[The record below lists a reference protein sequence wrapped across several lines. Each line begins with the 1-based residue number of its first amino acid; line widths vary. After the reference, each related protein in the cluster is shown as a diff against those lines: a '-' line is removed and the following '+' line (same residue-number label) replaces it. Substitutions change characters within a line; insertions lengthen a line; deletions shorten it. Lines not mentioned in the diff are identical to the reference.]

1 MNRMRIIT
9 TFFAVLLFL
18 LVPISAAE
26 SNDNNWTSDLT
37 QQWNIDFESV
47 YVSTKPVIVDQS
59 IYLRT
64 SSSTIDNGIPT
75 IYSLDF
81 SGNEQWKVTNP
92 NSTKQDMSPILSVS
106 AGIGECGNWPDMLL
120 IGWSDG
126 LFQALN
132 PTNGNVIWQHN
143 TEFLSWGITGEA
155 TLDDDS
161 VIIPTRTG
169 IDKLCLDGSLEFSQQ
184 LGLGWRNSATAL
196 DGEYWIGD
204 ESGTLWH
211 VSANQS
217 VNSYSIGEGKI
228 RHQPLI
234 IDNDNLLIHLQLPTE
249 SELHL
254 LDTTSGEL
262 TTVAK
267 LGPSP
272 AMPEIMGQYVI
283 TADASYVTL
292 IDCLENCQMVN
303 QIPFM
308 SNGEVSILFDDYI
321 VLPHNSQEGGYGVF
335 TISDEGELYL
345 LDTLNFADDWYGTA
359 GLAGQEV
366 NGQKQILV
374 VNDNANLKLLS
385 TDYVL
390 PLESSNADSDWTT
403 MIAMLL
409 ALIIISTTGI
419 QLLRERFQSAFK
431 FFILF
436 FTILVYFSLGD
447 IISAWADL
455 VSDQE
460 DSDPNDVWSENW
472 PDEWLGTQVVIFEF
486 KEGLIESGGYVGH
499 ENVLQLTK
507 HVTSE
512 QGIDIEISETS
523 FGKYVVSID
532 GKSGEG
538 WEYYVNGQA
547 GVVSAEYQSIDSNAV
562 VVWKQL

>member
-1 MNRMRIIT
+1 MRIIT
-9 TFFAVLLFL
+9 TFFAIFLFL
-18 LVPISAAE
+18 LAPISAAE
-26 SNDNNWTSDLT
+26 SNDNTWPSDFT
-37 QQWNIDFESV
+37 QQWNIDFEAV
-47 YVSTKPVIVDQS
+47 YVSTRPVIIDES
-59 IYLRT
+59 IYVRT
-64 SSSTIDNGIPT
+64 SSSTIDNAVPT

-81 SGNEQWKVTNP
+81 SGNQQWEVINP

-106 AGIGECGNWPDMLL
+106 AGNGECGNWPDMLL

-132 PTNGNVIWQHN
+132 PTNGNVIWQHS
-143 TEFLSWGITGEA
+143 TEFLNWGITGKA
-155 TLDDDS
+155 TLDEDS
-161 VIIPTRTG
+161 IIIPTRTG
-169 IDKLCLDGSLEFSQQ
+169 IDKLCLDGELDFSQK
-184 LGLGWRNSATAL
+184 LGLGWRNSPIAL
-196 DGEYWIGD
+196 NGEYWIGD
-204 ESGTLWH
+204 ESGTLWQ

-228 RHQPLI
+228 RHPPLI
-234 IDNDNLLIHLQLPTE
+234 IDDDNLLIHLQLPSE
-249 SELHL
+249 SELKL
-254 LDTTSGEL
+254 LDTTTGEL

-272 AMPEIMGQYVI
+272 AIPETMNQYVI

-292 IDCLENCQMVN
+292 IDCLKNCQVIN
-303 QIPFM
+303 QVPFT
-308 SNGEVSILFDDYI
+308 SNGEISIIFDEYI

-335 TISDEGELYL
+335 AISDEGELYQ
-345 LDTLNFADDWYGTA
+345 LDTLNFEDDWYGTA
-359 GLAGQEV
+359 GLSGHEI

-374 VNDNANLKLLS
+374 VNDNANLKFLS

-390 PLESSNADSDWTT
+390 TLDSSNADSDWTT
-403 MIAMLL
+403 IIAMLL
-409 ALIIISTTGI
+409 ALILISTTSI

-436 FTILVYFSLGD
+436 ITILVYFSLGD

-455 VSDQE
+455 VE
-460 DSDPNDVWSENW
+460 DPDNSDPDDVWSENW

-486 KEGLIESGGYVGH
+486 KDGLTEAGGYFGQ
-499 ENVLQLTK
+499 EDVLQLTK
-507 HVTSE
+507 HATSE
-512 QGIDIEISETS
+512 QGIDLEISDTS

-532 GKSGEG
+532 GKSGDG

-547 GVVSAEYQSIDSNAV
+547 GTISAEYQSIDSNAV

>member
-9 TFFAVLLFL
+9 TFFAILLFL
-18 LVPISAAE
+18 LAPISAAE
-26 SNDNNWTSDLT
+26 SNDDTWPSDFT
-37 QQWNIDFESV
+37 QQWNIDFEAV
-47 YVSTKPVIVDQS
+47 YVSTRPVIIDES
-59 IYLRT
+59 IYVRT
-64 SSSTIDNGIPT
+64 SSSTIDNAVPT

-81 SGNEQWKVTNP
+81 SGNQQWEVINP

-106 AGIGECGNWPDMLL
+106 AGNGECGNWPDMLL

-143 TEFLSWGITGEA
+143 TEFLNWGITGKA
-155 TLDDDS
+155 TLDEDS
-161 VIIPTRTG
+161 IIIPTRTG
-169 IDKLCLDGSLEFSQQ
+169 IDKLCLDGELDFSQK
-184 LGLGWRNSATAL
+184 LGLGWRNSPIAL
-196 DGEYWIGD
+196 NGEYWIGD
-204 ESGTLWH
+204 ESGTLWQ

-234 IDNDNLLIHLQLPTE
+234 IDDDNLLIHLQLPSE
-249 SELHL
+249 SELKL
-254 LDTTSGEL
+254 LDTTTGKL

-272 AMPEIMGQYVI
+272 AMPETMNQYVI
-283 TADASYVTL
+283 TADASYLTL
-292 IDCLENCQMVN
+292 IDCLENCQVIN
-303 QIPFM
+303 QVPFT
-308 SNGEVSILFDDYI
+308 SNGEISIIFDEYI

-335 TISDEGELYL
+335 AISDEGELYQ

-359 GLAGQEV
+359 GLSGHER

-374 VNDNANLKLLS
+374 VNDNANLKFLS

-390 PLESSNADSDWTT
+390 TLDSSNADSDWTT
-403 MIAMLL
+403 IIAMLI
-409 ALIIISTTGI
+409 ALTLISTTSI

-436 FTILVYFSLGD
+436 ITILVYFSLGD
-447 IISAWADL
+447 IVSAWADL
-455 VSDQE
+455 VE
-460 DSDPNDVWSENW
+460 DPDNSDPDDVWSENW

-486 KEGLIESGGYVGH
+486 KDGLTEVGGYLGQ
-499 ENVLQLTK
+499 EDVLQLTK
-507 HVTSE
+507 HATSE
-512 QGIDIEISETS
+512 QGIDLEISDTS

-532 GKSGEG
+532 GKSGDG

-547 GVVSAEYQSIDSNAV
+547 GTISAEYQSIDSNAV
-562 VVWKQL
+562 VESIN

>member
-1 MNRMRIIT
+1 
-9 TFFAVLLFL
+9 
-18 LVPISAAE
+18 
-26 SNDNNWTSDLT
+26 
-37 QQWNIDFESV
+37 
-47 YVSTKPVIVDQS
+47 
-59 IYLRT
+59 
-64 SSSTIDNGIPT
+64 
-75 IYSLDF
+75 
-81 SGNEQWKVTNP
+81 
-92 NSTKQDMSPILSVS
+92 
-106 AGIGECGNWPDMLL
+106 MLL

-169 IDKLCLDGSLEFSQQ
+169 MDKLCLDGSLEFSQQ

-196 DGEYWIGD
+196 YREYWIGE

-211 VSANQS
+211 VTANQS

-272 AMPEIMGQYVI
+272 AMPETMGQYVI

-345 LDTLNFADDWYGTA
+345 FDTLNFADDWYGTA

-538 WEYYVNGQA
+538 L
-547 GVVSAEYQSIDSNAV
+547 SLIHI
-562 VVWKQL
+562 

>member
-1 MNRMRIIT
+1 MRIIT
-9 TFFAVLLFL
+9 TFFAILLFL
-18 LVPISAAE
+18 LAPISAAE
-26 SNDNNWTSDLT
+26 SNDDTWPSDFT
-37 QQWNIDFESV
+37 QQWNIDFEAV
-47 YVSTKPVIVDQS
+47 YVSTRPVIIDES
-59 IYLRT
+59 IYVRT
-64 SSSTIDNGIPT
+64 SSSTIDNAVPT

-81 SGNEQWKVTNP
+81 SGNQQWEVINP

-106 AGIGECGNWPDMLL
+106 AGNGECGNWPDMLL

-143 TEFLSWGITGEA
+143 TEFLNWGITGKA
-155 TLDDDS
+155 TLDEDS
-161 VIIPTRTG
+161 IIIPTRTG
-169 IDKLCLDGSLEFSQQ
+169 IDKLCLDGELDFSQK
-184 LGLGWRNSATAL
+184 LGLGWRNSPIAL
-196 DGEYWIGD
+196 NGEYWIGD
-204 ESGTLWH
+204 ESGTLWQ

-234 IDNDNLLIHLQLPTE
+234 IDDDNLLIHLQLPSE
-249 SELHL
+249 SELKL
-254 LDTTSGEL
+254 LDTTTGKL

-272 AMPEIMGQYVI
+272 AMPETMNQYVI
-283 TADASYVTL
+283 TADASYLTL
-292 IDCLENCQMVN
+292 IDCLENCQVIN
-303 QIPFM
+303 QVPFT
-308 SNGEVSILFDDYI
+308 SNGEISIIFDEYI

-335 TISDEGELYL
+335 AISDEGELYQ

-359 GLAGQEV
+359 GLSGHER

-374 VNDNANLKLLS
+374 VNDNANLKFLS

-390 PLESSNADSDWTT
+390 TLDSSNADSDWTT
-403 MIAMLL
+403 IIAMLI
-409 ALIIISTTGI
+409 ALTLISTTSI

-436 FTILVYFSLGD
+436 ITILVYFSLGD

-455 VSDQE
+455 VE
-460 DSDPNDVWSENW
+460 DPDNSDPDDVWSENW

-486 KEGLIESGGYVGH
+486 KDGLTEVGGYLGQ
-499 ENVLQLTK
+499 EDVLQLTK
-507 HVTSE
+507 HATSE
-512 QGIDIEISETS
+512 QGIDLEISDTS

-532 GKSGEG
+532 GKSGDG

-547 GVVSAEYQSIDSNAV
+547 GTISAEYQSIDSNAV

>member
-1 MNRMRIIT
+1 MRIIT
-9 TFFAVLLFL
+9 TFFAILLFL
-18 LVPISAAE
+18 LAPISAAE
-26 SNDNNWTSDLT
+26 SNDDTWPSDFT
-37 QQWNIDFESV
+37 QQWNIDFEAV
-47 YVSTKPVIVDQS
+47 YVSTRPVIIDES
-59 IYLRT
+59 IYVRT
-64 SSSTIDNGIPT
+64 SSSTIDNAVPT

-81 SGNEQWKVTNP
+81 SGNQQWEVINP

-106 AGIGECGNWPDMLL
+106 AGNGECGNWPVMLL

-143 TEFLSWGITGEA
+143 TEFLNWGITGKA
-155 TLDDDS
+155 TLDEDS
-161 VIIPTRTG
+161 IIIPTRTG
-169 IDKLCLDGSLEFSQQ
+169 IDKLCLDGELDFSQK
-184 LGLGWRNSATAL
+184 LGLGWRNSPIAL
-196 DGEYWIGD
+196 NGEYWIGD
-204 ESGTLWH
+204 ESGTLWQ
-211 VSANQS
+211 VSVNQS
-217 VNSYSIGEGKI
+217 VNTYSIGEGKI

-234 IDNDNLLIHLQLPTE
+234 IDDDNLLIHLQLPSE
-249 SELHL
+249 SELKL
-254 LDTTSGEL
+254 LDTTTGKL

-272 AMPEIMGQYVI
+272 AMPETMNQYVI
-283 TADASYVTL
+283 TADASYLTL
-292 IDCLENCQMVN
+292 IDCLENCQVIN
-303 QIPFM
+303 QVPFT
-308 SNGEVSILFDDYI
+308 SNGEISIIFDEYI

-335 TISDEGELYL
+335 AISDEGELYQ

-359 GLAGQEV
+359 GLSGHER

-374 VNDNANLKLLS
+374 VNDNANLKFLS

-390 PLESSNADSDWTT
+390 TLDSSNADSDWTT
-403 MIAMLL
+403 IIAMLI
-409 ALIIISTTGI
+409 ALTLISTTSI

-436 FTILVYFSLGD
+436 ITILVYFSLGD

-455 VSDQE
+455 VE
-460 DSDPNDVWSENW
+460 DPDNSDPDDVWSENW

-486 KEGLIESGGYVGH
+486 KDGLTEVGGYLGQ
-499 ENVLQLTK
+499 EDVLQLTK
-507 HVTSE
+507 HATSE
-512 QGIDIEISETS
+512 QGIDLEISDTS

-532 GKSGEG
+532 GKSGDG

-547 GVVSAEYQSIDSNAV
+547 GTISAEYQSIDSNAV

>member
-1 MNRMRIIT
+1 MRIIA

-18 LVPISAAE
+18 LAPISAAE

-37 QQWNIDFESV
+37 QQWNLDFEAV
-47 YVSTKPVIVDQS
+47 YVSTKPIIVDQS
-59 IYLRT
+59 IYVRT

-81 SGNEQWKVTNP
+81 SGNEQWKITNP
-92 NSTKQDMSPILSVS
+92 NSTKQDMAPIVSVS
-106 AGIGECGNWPDMLL
+106 AGNGECGNWPDMLL

-132 PTNGNVIWQHN
+132 PINGDVIWQHS
-143 TEFLSWGITGEA
+143 TEFLSWGITGAA
-155 TLDDDS
+155 TLDVDS

-169 IDKLCLDGSLEFSQQ
+169 IDKLCLDGELEFSQQ
-184 LGLGWRNSATAL
+184 LGLGWRNSPTAL

-234 IDNDNLLIHLQLPTE
+234 IDDDNLLIHLQLPTE

-254 LDTTSGEL
+254 LDTTTGES

-272 AMPEIMGQYVI
+272 AMPETMNQYVI
-283 TADASYVTL
+283 TADSSHVSL
-292 IDCLENCQMVN
+292 IDCLENCQVIN
-303 QIPFM
+303 QVPFR
-308 SNGEVSILFDDYI
+308 SNGEVSIIFDDYI

-345 LDTLNFADDWYGTA
+345 LHTLNFADDWYGTA

-366 NGQKQILV
+366 NGQKQLLV
-374 VNDNANLKLLS
+374 VNDNANLKFLS

-390 PLESSNADSDWTT
+390 PPESSSADSDWTT
-403 MIAMLL
+403 IIAMLL

-436 FTILVYFSLGD
+436 ITILVYFSLGD
-447 IISAWADL
+447 IVSAWADF
-455 VSDQE
+455 VNDADDTAPE
-460 DSDPNDVWSENW
+460 DVWSENW
-472 PDEWLGTQVVIFEF
+472 PDDWLGTQVVVFEF
-486 KEGLIESGGYVGH
+486 KDELIESGGHVSH
-499 ENVLQLTK
+499 DDVLQLTK

-512 QGIDIEISETS
+512 LGIELEISDTS

-547 GVVSAEYQSIDSNAV
+547 GVVSAEYQSLDSNAV

>member
-9 TFFAVLLFL
+9 TFFAILLFL
-18 LVPISAAE
+18 LAPISAAE
-26 SNDNNWTSDLT
+26 SNDDTWPSDFT
-37 QQWNIDFESV
+37 QQWNIDFEAV
-47 YVSTKPVIVDQS
+47 YVSTRPVIIDES
-59 IYLRT
+59 IYVRT
-64 SSSTIDNGIPT
+64 SSSTIDNAVPT

-81 SGNEQWKVTNP
+81 SGNQQWEVINP

-106 AGIGECGNWPDMLL
+106 AGNGECGNWPDMLL

-143 TEFLSWGITGEA
+143 TEFLNWGITGKA
-155 TLDDDS
+155 TLDEDS
-161 VIIPTRTG
+161 IIIPTRTG
-169 IDKLCLDGSLEFSQQ
+169 IDKLCLDGELDFSQK
-184 LGLGWRNSATAL
+184 LGLGWRNSPIAL
-196 DGEYWIGD
+196 NGEYWIGD
-204 ESGTLWH
+204 ESGTLWQ
-211 VSANQS
+211 VSVNQS

-234 IDNDNLLIHLQLPTE
+234 IDDDNLLIHLQLPSE
-249 SELHL
+249 SELKL
-254 LDTTSGEL
+254 LDTTTGKL

-272 AMPEIMGQYVI
+272 AMPETMNQYVI
-283 TADASYVTL
+283 TADASYLTL
-292 IDCLENCQMVN
+292 IDCLENCQVIN
-303 QIPFM
+303 QVPFT
-308 SNGEVSILFDDYI
+308 SNGEISIIFDEYI

-335 TISDEGELYL
+335 AISDEGELYQ

-359 GLAGQEV
+359 GLSGHER

-374 VNDNANLKLLS
+374 VNDNANLKFLS

-390 PLESSNADSDWTT
+390 TLDSSNADSDWTT
-403 MIAMLL
+403 IIAMLI
-409 ALIIISTTGI
+409 ALTLISTTSI

-436 FTILVYFSLGD
+436 ITILVYFSLGD

-455 VSDQE
+455 VE
-460 DSDPNDVWSENW
+460 DPDNSDPDDVWSENW

-486 KEGLIESGGYVGH
+486 KDGLTEVGGYLGQ
-499 ENVLQLTK
+499 EDVLQLTK
-507 HVTSE
+507 HATSE
-512 QGIDIEISETS
+512 QGIDLEISDTS

-532 GKSGEG
+532 GKSGDG

-547 GVVSAEYQSIDSNAV
+547 GTISAEYQSIDSNAV

>member
-1 MNRMRIIT
+1 MRIIT

-47 YVSTKPVIVDQS
+47 LVSTKPVIVDQS
-59 IYLRT
+59 IYVRT

-92 NSTKQDMSPILSVS
+92 NSTRQDMSPILFVS

-132 PTNGNVIWQHN
+132 PINGNVIWQHN
-143 TEFLSWGITGEA
+143 TEFLGWGITGAA

-161 VIIPTRTG
+161 VIISTRTG

-211 VSANQS
+211 VPANLS

-272 AMPEIMGQYVI
+272 AMPETMGQYVI
-283 TADASYVTL
+283 TADSSYVTL
-292 IDCLENCQMVN
+292 IDCLEICQMVN
-303 QIPFM
+303 QVPF
-308 SNGEVSILFDDYI
+308 SSIGEVSILFDDYI

-359 GLAGQEV
+359 GLAGQEI

-390 PLESSNADSDWTT
+390 PLESSSVDSDWTT
-403 MIAMLL
+403 IIAMLL

-436 FTILVYFSLGD
+436 TTILVYFSLGE
-447 IISAWADL
+447 IISAWADF
-455 VSDQE
+455 VN
-460 DSDPNDVWSENW
+460 DSDDSNPDDVWSENW
-472 PDEWLGTQVVIFEF
+472 PDDWLGTQVVIFEF
-486 KEGLIESGGYVGH
+486 KDGIIESGGHVSHGD
-499 ENVLQLTK
+499 VLQLTK

-547 GVVSAEYQSIDSNAV
+547 GTVSAEYQSIDSNAV

>member
-1 MNRMRIIT
+1 MRIIT

-26 SNDNNWTSDLT
+26 SNDNNWTSDLS
-37 QQWNIDFESV
+37 QQWNIDFEEV
-47 YVSTKPVIVDQS
+47 YVSTRPVIVDQS
-59 IYLRT
+59 IYVRT

-132 PTNGNVIWQHN
+132 PTNGNVIWQHS
-143 TEFLSWGITGEA
+143 TEFLSWGITGKA
-155 TLDDDS
+155 TLDGDS

-169 IDKLCLDGSLEFSQQ
+169 IDKLCLDGSLEFSQN

-196 DGEYWIGD
+196 DGDYWIGD

-217 VNSYSIGEGKI
+217 VNSYSMGEGKI
-228 RHQPLI
+228 RHQPLV
-234 IDNDNLLIHLQLPTE
+234 IDDDNLLIHLQLSTE
-249 SELHL
+249 SEIKL
-254 LDTTSGEL
+254 LDTTTDEL
-262 TTVAK
+262 TTLAK
-267 LGPSP
+267 SGTSP
-272 AMPEIMGQYVI
+272 AMPETMGQYVI
-283 TADASYVTL
+283 TSDASYVTL
-292 IDCLENCQMVN
+292 IDCLNNCHMVN
-303 QIPFM
+303 QVPFM
-308 SNGEVSILFDDYI
+308 SNGEISIIFDDYI
-321 VLPHNSQEGGYGVF
+321 ILPHNSQEGGYGVF
-335 TISDEGELYL
+335 TISDDGELYL

-359 GLAGQEV
+359 GLAGQEI
-366 NGQKQILV
+366 NGQKQMLV

-390 PLESSNADSDWTT
+390 PPESSNTDSDWTT
-403 MIAMLL
+403 IFAMLL

-447 IISAWADL
+447 IISAWSDL
-455 VSDQE
+455 VNDQE

-486 KEGLIESGGYVGH
+486 EDGLIESGGYVGH
-499 ENVLQLTK
+499 EDVLQLTK

-547 GVVSAEYQSIDSNAV
+547 GTVSAEYQSIDSNAV

>member
-1 MNRMRIIT
+1 
-9 TFFAVLLFL
+9 
-18 LVPISAAE
+18 
-26 SNDNNWTSDLT
+26 
-37 QQWNIDFESV
+37 
-47 YVSTKPVIVDQS
+47 
-59 IYLRT
+59 
-64 SSSTIDNGIPT
+64 
-75 IYSLDF
+75 
-81 SGNEQWKVTNP
+81 
-92 NSTKQDMSPILSVS
+92 MSPILFVS

-169 IDKLCLDGSLEFSQQ
+169 IEKLCLDGSLEFSQQ

-196 DGEYWIGD
+196 DGGYWIGD
-204 ESGTLWH
+204 ESGILWH
-211 VSANQS
+211 VPANQS

-272 AMPEIMGQYVI
+272 AMPETMGQYVI
-283 TADASYVTL
+283 TADSSYVTL
-292 IDCLENCQMVN
+292 IDCLEICQMVN
-303 QIPFM
+303 QVPFR
-308 SNGEVSILFDDYI
+308 SNGEVSILFDDHI

-359 GLAGQEV
+359 GLAGQEA

-374 VNDNANLKLLS
+374 VNDNANLKFLS

-390 PLESSNADSDWTT
+390 PLESSSVDSDWTT
-403 MIAMLL
+403 IIAMLL

-436 FTILVYFSLGD
+436 VTILVYSSLGE

-455 VSDQE
+455 VNDPD
-460 DSDPNDVWSENW
+460 DSNPDDVWSENW
-472 PDEWLGTQVVIFEF
+472 PDDWLGTQVVVFEF
-486 KEGLIESGGYVGH
+486 NDGIIESGGHVSHGD
-499 ENVLQLTK
+499 VLQLTK

-547 GVVSAEYQSIDSNAV
+547 GTVSAEYQSIDSNAV

>member
-1 MNRMRIIT
+1 MRIIT
-9 TFFAVLLFL
+9 TFFAIFLFL
-18 LVPISAAE
+18 LAPISAAE
-26 SNDNNWTSDLT
+26 SNDNTWPSDFT
-37 QQWNIDFESV
+37 QQWNIDFEAV
-47 YVSTKPVIVDQS
+47 YVSTRPVIIDES
-59 IYLRT
+59 IYVRT
-64 SSSTIDNGIPT
+64 SSSTIDNAVPT

-81 SGNEQWKVTNP
+81 SGNQQWEVINP

-106 AGIGECGNWPDMLL
+106 AGNGECGNWPDMLL

-132 PTNGNVIWQHN
+132 PTNGNVIWQHS
-143 TEFLSWGITGEA
+143 TEFLNWGITGKA
-155 TLDDDS
+155 TLDEDS
-161 VIIPTRTG
+161 IIIPTRTG
-169 IDKLCLDGSLEFSQQ
+169 MDKLCLDGELDFSQK
-184 LGLGWRNSATAL
+184 LGLGWRNSPIAL
-196 DGEYWIGD
+196 NGEYWIGD
-204 ESGTLWH
+204 ESGTLWQ

-228 RHQPLI
+228 RHPPLI
-234 IDNDNLLIHLQLPTE
+234 IDDDNLLIHLQLPSE
-249 SELHL
+249 SELKL
-254 LDTTSGEL
+254 LDTTTGEL

-272 AMPEIMGQYVI
+272 AIPETMNQYVI

-292 IDCLENCQMVN
+292 IDCLKNCQVIN
-303 QIPFM
+303 QVPFT
-308 SNGEVSILFDDYI
+308 SNGEISIIFDEYI

-335 TISDEGELYL
+335 AISDEGELYQ
-345 LDTLNFADDWYGTA
+345 LDTLNFEDDWYGTA
-359 GLAGQEV
+359 GLSGHEI

-374 VNDNANLKLLS
+374 VNDNANLKFLS

-390 PLESSNADSDWTT
+390 TLDSSNADSDWTT
-403 MIAMLL
+403 IIAMLL
-409 ALIIISTTGI
+409 ALILISTTSI

-436 FTILVYFSLGD
+436 ITILVYFSLGD

-455 VSDQE
+455 VE
-460 DSDPNDVWSENW
+460 DPDNSDPDDVWSENW

-486 KEGLIESGGYVGH
+486 KDGLTEAGGYFGQ
-499 ENVLQLTK
+499 EDVLQLTK
-507 HVTSE
+507 HATSE
-512 QGIDIEISETS
+512 QGIDLEISDTS

-532 GKSGEG
+532 GKSGDG

-547 GVVSAEYQSIDSNAV
+547 GTISAEYQSIDSNAV

>member
-1 MNRMRIIT
+1 MRIIT
-9 TFFAVLLFL
+9 TFFAIFLFL
-18 LVPISAAE
+18 LAPISAAE
-26 SNDNNWTSDLT
+26 SNDNTWPSDFT
-37 QQWNIDFESV
+37 QQWNIDFEAV
-47 YVSTKPVIVDQS
+47 YVSTRPVIIDES
-59 IYLRT
+59 IYVRT
-64 SSSTIDNGIPT
+64 SSSTIDNAVPT

-81 SGNEQWKVTNP
+81 SGNQQWEVINP

-106 AGIGECGNWPDMLL
+106 AGNGECGNWPDMLL

-132 PTNGNVIWQHN
+132 PTNGNVIWQHS
-143 TEFLSWGITGEA
+143 TEFLNWGITGKA
-155 TLDDDS
+155 TLDEDS
-161 VIIPTRTG
+161 IIIPTRTG
-169 IDKLCLDGSLEFSQQ
+169 IDKLCLDGELDFSQK
-184 LGLGWRNSATAL
+184 LGLGWRNSPIAL
-196 DGEYWIGD
+196 NGEYWIGD
-204 ESGTLWH
+204 ESGTLWQ

-228 RHQPLI
+228 RHPPLI
-234 IDNDNLLIHLQLPTE
+234 IDDDNLLIHLQLPSE
-249 SELHL
+249 SELKL
-254 LDTTSGEL
+254 LDTTTGEL

-272 AMPEIMGQYVI
+272 AIPETMNQYVI

-292 IDCLENCQMVN
+292 IDCLENCQVIN
-303 QIPFM
+303 QVPFT
-308 SNGEVSILFDDYI
+308 SNGEISIIFDEYI

-335 TISDEGELYL
+335 AISDEGELYQ
-345 LDTLNFADDWYGTA
+345 LDTLNFEDDWYGTA
-359 GLAGQEV
+359 GLSGHEI

-374 VNDNANLKLLS
+374 VNDNANLKFLS

-390 PLESSNADSDWTT
+390 TLDSSNADSDWTT
-403 MIAMLL
+403 IIAMLL
-409 ALIIISTTGI
+409 ALILISTTSI

-436 FTILVYFSLGD
+436 ITILVYFSLGD

-455 VSDQE
+455 VE
-460 DSDPNDVWSENW
+460 DPDNSDPDDVWSENW

-486 KEGLIESGGYVGH
+486 KDGLTEAGGYFGQ
-499 ENVLQLTK
+499 EDVLQLTK
-507 HVTSE
+507 HATSE
-512 QGIDIEISETS
+512 QGIDLEISDTS

-532 GKSGEG
+532 GKSGDG

-547 GVVSAEYQSIDSNAV
+547 GTISAEYQSIDSNAV

>member
-9 TFFAVLLFL
+9 TFFAILLFL
-18 LVPISAAE
+18 LAPISAAE
-26 SNDNNWTSDLT
+26 SNDNTWPSDFT
-37 QQWNIDFESV
+37 QQWNIDFEAV
-47 YVSTKPVIVDQS
+47 YVSTRPVIIDES
-59 IYLRT
+59 IYVRT
-64 SSSTIDNGIPT
+64 SSSTIDNAVPT

-81 SGNEQWKVTNP
+81 SGNQQWEVINP

-106 AGIGECGNWPDMLL
+106 AGNGECGNWPDMLL

-132 PTNGNVIWQHN
+132 PTNGNVIWQHS
-143 TEFLSWGITGEA
+143 TEFLNWGITGKA
-155 TLDDDS
+155 TLDEDS
-161 VIIPTRTG
+161 IIIPTRTG
-169 IDKLCLDGSLEFSQQ
+169 IDKLCLDGELDFSQK
-184 LGLGWRNSATAL
+184 LGLGWRNSPIAL
-196 DGEYWIGD
+196 NGEYWIGD
-204 ESGTLWH
+204 ESGTLWQ

-234 IDNDNLLIHLQLPTE
+234 IDDDNLLIHLQLPSE
-249 SELHL
+249 SELKL
-254 LDTTSGEL
+254 LDTTTGEL

-272 AMPEIMGQYVI
+272 AMPETMNQYVI

-292 IDCLENCQMVN
+292 IDCLENCQVIN
-303 QIPFM
+303 QVPFT
-308 SNGEVSILFDDYI
+308 SNGEISIIFDEYI

-335 TISDEGELYL
+335 AISDEGELYQ

-359 GLAGQEV
+359 GLSGHER

-374 VNDNANLKLLS
+374 VNDNANLKFLS

-390 PLESSNADSDWTT
+390 TLDSSNADSDWTT
-403 MIAMLL
+403 IIAMLL
-409 ALIIISTTGI
+409 ALILISTTSI

-436 FTILVYFSLGD
+436 ITILVYFSLGD

-455 VSDQE
+455 VE
-460 DSDPNDVWSENW
+460 DPDNSDPDDVWSENW

-486 KEGLIESGGYVGH
+486 KDGLTEVGGYLGQ
-499 ENVLQLTK
+499 EDVLQLTK
-507 HVTSE
+507 HATSE
-512 QGIDIEISETS
+512 QGIDLEISDTS

-532 GKSGEG
+532 GKSGDG

-547 GVVSAEYQSIDSNAV
+547 GTISAEYQSIDSNAV

>member
-1 MNRMRIIT
+1 MRIIA

-18 LVPISAAE
+18 LAPISAAE

-37 QQWNIDFESV
+37 QQWNIDFEAV
-47 YVSTKPVIVDQS
+47 YVSTKPIIVDQS
-59 IYLRT
+59 IYVRT
-64 SSSTIDNGIPT
+64 SSSTIDNGVPT

-81 SGNEQWKVTNP
+81 SGNQQWGVTNP

-106 AGIGECGNWPDMLL
+106 AGNGECGNWPDMLL

-132 PTNGNVIWQHN
+132 PTNGNVIWQHS
-143 TEFLSWGITGEA
+143 TEFLSWGITGKA
-155 TLDDDS
+155 TLDGDS
-161 VIIPTRTG
+161 IIIPTRTG
-169 IDKLCLDGSLEFSQQ
+169 IDKLCLDGVLEFSQK
-184 LGLGWRNSATAL
+184 LGLGWRNSPTAL
-196 DGEYWIGD
+196 NGEYWIGD

-217 VNSYSIGEGKI
+217 VNSHSIGEGKI

-234 IDNDNLLIHLQLPTE
+234 IDDDNLLIHLQLPSE
-249 SELHL
+249 SELKL
-254 LDTTSGEL
+254 LDTTTGEL
-262 TTVAK
+262 TTVTK

-272 AMPEIMGQYVI
+272 AMPETMGQYVI

-292 IDCLENCQMVN
+292 IDCLENCQVIN
-303 QIPFM
+303 QVPFT
-308 SNGEVSILFDDYI
+308 SNGEISIIFDEYI

-335 TISDEGELYL
+335 AISDEGELYQ
-345 LDTLNFADDWYGTA
+345 LDTLNFEDDWYGTA
-359 GLAGQEV
+359 GLSGIER

-390 PLESSNADSDWTT
+390 TLDSSNADSNWTT
-403 MIAMLL
+403 IIAMLL
-409 ALIIISTTGI
+409 ALILISTTSI

-436 FTILVYFSLGD
+436 ITILVYFSLGD
-447 IISAWADL
+447 IISAWADI
-455 VSDQE
+455 VE
-460 DSDPNDVWSENW
+460 DSDNSDPDDVWSESW
-472 PDEWLGTQVVIFEF
+472 PDKWLGTQVVIFEF
-486 KEGLIESGGYVGH
+486 NDGLTETGGYVGH
-499 ENVLQLTK
+499 EDVLELTK
-507 HVTSE
+507 QATSE
-512 QGIDIEISETS
+512 QGIDLEISDTS

-532 GKSGEG
+532 GKSGDG

-547 GVVSAEYQSIDSNAV
+547 GTISADYQSIDSNAV

>member
-1 MNRMRIIT
+1 MRIIT
-9 TFFAVLLFL
+9 TFFAILLFL
-18 LVPISAAE
+18 LAPISAAE
-26 SNDNNWTSDLT
+26 SNDDTWPSDFT
-37 QQWNIDFESV
+37 QQWNIDFEAV
-47 YVSTKPVIVDQS
+47 YVSTRPVIIDES
-59 IYLRT
+59 IYVRT
-64 SSSTIDNGIPT
+64 SSSTIDNAVPT

-81 SGNEQWKVTNP
+81 SGNQQWEVINP

-106 AGIGECGNWPDMLL
+106 AGNGECGNWPDMLL

-143 TEFLSWGITGEA
+143 TEFLNWGITGKA
-155 TLDDDS
+155 TLDEDS
-161 VIIPTRTG
+161 IIIPTRTG
-169 IDKLCLDGSLEFSQQ
+169 IDKLCLDGELDFSQK
-184 LGLGWRNSATAL
+184 LGLGWRNSPIAL
-196 DGEYWIGD
+196 NGEYWIGD
-204 ESGTLWH
+204 ESGTLWQ
-211 VSANQS
+211 VSVNQS

-234 IDNDNLLIHLQLPTE
+234 IDDDNLLIHLQLPSE
-249 SELHL
+249 SELKL
-254 LDTTSGEL
+254 LDTTTGKL

-272 AMPEIMGQYVI
+272 AMPETMNQYVI
-283 TADASYVTL
+283 TADASYLTL
-292 IDCLENCQMVN
+292 IDCLENCQVIN
-303 QIPFM
+303 QVPFT
-308 SNGEVSILFDDYI
+308 SNGEISIIFDEYI

-335 TISDEGELYL
+335 AISDEGELYQ

-359 GLAGQEV
+359 GLSGHER

-374 VNDNANLKLLS
+374 VNDNANLKFLS

-390 PLESSNADSDWTT
+390 TLDSSNADSDWTT
-403 MIAMLL
+403 IIAMLI
-409 ALIIISTTGI
+409 ALTLISTTSI

-436 FTILVYFSLGD
+436 ITILVYFSLGD

-455 VSDQE
+455 VE
-460 DSDPNDVWSENW
+460 DPDNSDPDDVWSENW

-486 KEGLIESGGYVGH
+486 KDGLTEVGGYLGQ
-499 ENVLQLTK
+499 EDVLQLTK
-507 HVTSE
+507 HATSE
-512 QGIDIEISETS
+512 QGIDLEISDTS

-532 GKSGEG
+532 GKSGDG

-547 GVVSAEYQSIDSNAV
+547 GTISAEYQSIDSNAV

>member
-1 MNRMRIIT
+1 MRIIT
-9 TFFAVLLFL
+9 TFFAIFLFL
-18 LVPISAAE
+18 LAPISAAE
-26 SNDNNWTSDLT
+26 SNDNTWPSDFT
-37 QQWNIDFESV
+37 QQWNIDFEAV
-47 YVSTKPVIVDQS
+47 YVSTRPVIIDES
-59 IYLRT
+59 IYVRT
-64 SSSTIDNGIPT
+64 SSSTIDNAVPT

-81 SGNEQWKVTNP
+81 SGNQQWEVINP

-106 AGIGECGNWPDMLL
+106 AGNGECGNWPDMLL

-132 PTNGNVIWQHN
+132 PTNGNVIWQHS
-143 TEFLSWGITGEA
+143 TEFLNWGITGKA
-155 TLDDDS
+155 TLDEDS
-161 VIIPTRTG
+161 IIIPTRTG
-169 IDKLCLDGSLEFSQQ
+169 IDKLCLDGELDFSQK
-184 LGLGWRNSATAL
+184 LGLGWRNSPIAL
-196 DGEYWIGD
+196 NGEYWIGD
-204 ESGTLWH
+204 ESGTLWQ

-234 IDNDNLLIHLQLPTE
+234 IDDDNLLIHLQLPSE
-249 SELHL
+249 SELKL
-254 LDTTSGEL
+254 LDTTTGEL

-272 AMPEIMGQYVI
+272 AIPETMNQYVI

-292 IDCLENCQMVN
+292 IDCLENCQVIN
-303 QIPFM
+303 QVPFT
-308 SNGEVSILFDDYI
+308 SNGEISIIFDEYI

-335 TISDEGELYL
+335 AISDEGELYQ
-345 LDTLNFADDWYGTA
+345 LDTLNFEDDWYGTA
-359 GLAGQEV
+359 GLSGHEI

-374 VNDNANLKLLS
+374 VNDNANLKFLS

-390 PLESSNADSDWTT
+390 TLDSSNADSDWTT
-403 MIAMLL
+403 IIAMLL
-409 ALIIISTTGI
+409 ALILISTTSI

-436 FTILVYFSLGD
+436 ITILVYFSLGD

-455 VSDQE
+455 VE
-460 DSDPNDVWSENW
+460 DPDNSDPDDVWSENW

-486 KEGLIESGGYVGH
+486 KDGLTEAGGYFGQ
-499 ENVLQLTK
+499 EDVLQLTK
-507 HVTSE
+507 HATSE
-512 QGIDIEISETS
+512 QGIDLEISDTS

-532 GKSGEG
+532 GKSGDG

-547 GVVSAEYQSIDSNAV
+547 GTISAEYQSIDSNAV

>member
-1 MNRMRIIT
+1 MRIIT
-9 TFFAVLLFL
+9 TFFAILLFL
-18 LVPISAAE
+18 LAPISAAE
-26 SNDNNWTSDLT
+26 SNDDTWPSDFT
-37 QQWNIDFESV
+37 QQWNIDFEAV
-47 YVSTKPVIVDQS
+47 YVSTRPVIIDES
-59 IYLRT
+59 IYVRT
-64 SSSTIDNGIPT
+64 SSSTIDNAVPT

-81 SGNEQWKVTNP
+81 SGNQQWEVINP

-106 AGIGECGNWPDMLL
+106 AGNGECGNWPDMLL

-143 TEFLSWGITGEA
+143 TEFLNWGITGKA
-155 TLDDDS
+155 TLDEDS
-161 VIIPTRTG
+161 IIIPTRTG
-169 IDKLCLDGSLEFSQQ
+169 IDKLCLDGELDFSQK
-184 LGLGWRNSATAL
+184 LGLGWRNSPIAL
-196 DGEYWIGD
+196 NGEYWIGD
-204 ESGTLWH
+204 ESGTLWQ
-211 VSANQS
+211 VSVNQS

-234 IDNDNLLIHLQLPTE
+234 IDDDNLLIHLQLPSE
-249 SELHL
+249 SELKL
-254 LDTTSGEL
+254 LDTTTGEL

-272 AMPEIMGQYVI
+272 AMPETMNQYVI
-283 TADASYVTL
+283 TADASYLTL
-292 IDCLENCQMVN
+292 IDCLENCQVIN
-303 QIPFM
+303 QVPFT
-308 SNGEVSILFDDYI
+308 SNGEISIIFDEYI

-335 TISDEGELYL
+335 AISDEGELYQ

-359 GLAGQEV
+359 GLSGHER

-374 VNDNANLKLLS
+374 VNDNANLKFLS

-390 PLESSNADSDWTT
+390 TLDSSNADSDWTT
-403 MIAMLL
+403 IIAMLI
-409 ALIIISTTGI
+409 ALTLISTTSI

-436 FTILVYFSLGD
+436 ITILVYFSLGD

-455 VSDQE
+455 VE
-460 DSDPNDVWSENW
+460 DPDNSDPDDVWSENW

-486 KEGLIESGGYVGH
+486 KDGLTEVGGYLGQ
-499 ENVLQLTK
+499 EDVLQLTK
-507 HVTSE
+507 HATSE
-512 QGIDIEISETS
+512 QGIDLEISDTS

-532 GKSGEG
+532 GKSGDG

-547 GVVSAEYQSIDSNAV
+547 GTISAEYQSIDSNAV

>member
-1 MNRMRIIT
+1 MRIIT
-9 TFFAVLLFL
+9 TFFAILLFL
-18 LVPISAAE
+18 LAPISAAE
-26 SNDNNWTSDLT
+26 SNDDTWPSDFT
-37 QQWNIDFESV
+37 QQWNIDFEAV
-47 YVSTKPVIVDQS
+47 YVSTRPVIIDES
-59 IYLRT
+59 IYVRT
-64 SSSTIDNGIPT
+64 SSSTIDNAVPT

-81 SGNEQWKVTNP
+81 SGNQQWEVINP

-106 AGIGECGNWPDMLL
+106 AGNGECGNWPDMLL

-143 TEFLSWGITGEA
+143 TEFLNWGITGKA
-155 TLDDDS
+155 TLDEDS
-161 VIIPTRTG
+161 IIIPTRTG
-169 IDKLCLDGSLEFSQQ
+169 IDKLCLDGELDFSQK
-184 LGLGWRNSATAL
+184 LGLGWRNSPIAL
-196 DGEYWIGD
+196 NGEYWIGD
-204 ESGTLWH
+204 ESGTLWQ
-211 VSANQS
+211 VSVNQS
-217 VNSYSIGEGKI
+217 VNTYSIGEGKI

-234 IDNDNLLIHLQLPTE
+234 IDDDNLLIHLQLPSE
-249 SELHL
+249 SELKL
-254 LDTTSGEL
+254 LDTTTGKL

-272 AMPEIMGQYVI
+272 AMPETMNQYVI
-283 TADASYVTL
+283 TADASYLTL
-292 IDCLENCQMVN
+292 IDCLENCQVIN
-303 QIPFM
+303 QVPFT
-308 SNGEVSILFDDYI
+308 SNGEISIIFDEYI

-335 TISDEGELYL
+335 AISDEGELYQ

-359 GLAGQEV
+359 GLSGHER

-374 VNDNANLKLLS
+374 VNDNANLKFLS

-390 PLESSNADSDWTT
+390 TLDSSNADSDWTT
-403 MIAMLL
+403 IIAMLI
-409 ALIIISTTGI
+409 ALTLISTTSI

-436 FTILVYFSLGD
+436 ITILVYFSLGD

-455 VSDQE
+455 VE
-460 DSDPNDVWSENW
+460 DPDNSDPDDVWSENW

-486 KEGLIESGGYVGH
+486 KDGLTEVGGYLGQ
-499 ENVLQLTK
+499 EDVLQLTK
-507 HVTSE
+507 HATSE
-512 QGIDIEISETS
+512 QGIDLEISDTS

-532 GKSGEG
+532 GKSGDG

-547 GVVSAEYQSIDSNAV
+547 GTISAEYQSIDSNAV

>member
-1 MNRMRIIT
+1 MRIIT
-9 TFFAVLLFL
+9 TFFAILLFL
-18 LVPISAAE
+18 LAPISAAE
-26 SNDNNWTSDLT
+26 SNDDTWPSDFT
-37 QQWNIDFESV
+37 QQWNIDFEAV
-47 YVSTKPVIVDQS
+47 YVSTRPVIIDES
-59 IYLRT
+59 IYVRT
-64 SSSTIDNGIPT
+64 SSSTIDNAVPT

-81 SGNEQWKVTNP
+81 SGNQQWEVINP

-106 AGIGECGNWPDMLL
+106 AGNGECGNWPDMLL

-143 TEFLSWGITGEA
+143 TEFLNWGITGKA
-155 TLDDDS
+155 TLDEDS
-161 VIIPTRTG
+161 IIIPTRTG
-169 IDKLCLDGSLEFSQQ
+169 IDKLCLDGELDFSQK
-184 LGLGWRNSATAL
+184 LGLGWRNSPIAL
-196 DGEYWIGD
+196 NGEYWIGD
-204 ESGTLWH
+204 ESGTLWQ
-211 VSANQS
+211 VSVNQS

-234 IDNDNLLIHLQLPTE
+234 IDDDNLLIHLQLPSE
-249 SELHL
+249 SELKL
-254 LDTTSGEL
+254 LDTTTGEL

-272 AMPEIMGQYVI
+272 AMPETMNQYVI
-283 TADASYVTL
+283 TADASYLTL
-292 IDCLENCQMVN
+292 IDCLENCQVIN
-303 QIPFM
+303 QVPFT
-308 SNGEVSILFDDYI
+308 SNGEISIIFDEYI

-335 TISDEGELYL
+335 AISDEGELYQ

-359 GLAGQEV
+359 GLSGHER

-374 VNDNANLKLLS
+374 VNDNANLKFLS

-390 PLESSNADSDWTT
+390 TLDSSNADSDWTT
-403 MIAMLL
+403 IIAMLL
-409 ALIIISTTGI
+409 ALTLISTTSI

-436 FTILVYFSLGD
+436 ITILVYFSLGD
-447 IISAWADL
+447 IVSAWADL
-455 VSDQE
+455 VE
-460 DSDPNDVWSENW
+460 DPDNSDPDDVWSENW

-486 KEGLIESGGYVGH
+486 KDGLTEVGGYLGQ
-499 ENVLQLTK
+499 EDVLQLTK
-507 HVTSE
+507 HATSE
-512 QGIDIEISETS
+512 QGIDLEISDTS

-532 GKSGEG
+532 GKSGDG

-547 GVVSAEYQSIDSNAV
+547 GTISAEYQSIDSNAV

>member
-1 MNRMRIIT
+1 MRIIT
-9 TFFAVLLFL
+9 TFFAIFLFL
-18 LVPISAAE
+18 LAPISAAE
-26 SNDNNWTSDLT
+26 SNDNTWPSDFT
-37 QQWNIDFESV
+37 QQWNIDFEAV
-47 YVSTKPVIVDQS
+47 YVSTRPVIIDES
-59 IYLRT
+59 IYVRT
-64 SSSTIDNGIPT
+64 SSSTIDNAVPT

-81 SGNEQWKVTNP
+81 SGNQQWEVINP

-106 AGIGECGNWPDMLL
+106 AGNGECGNWPDMLL

-132 PTNGNVIWQHN
+132 PTNGNVIWQHS
-143 TEFLSWGITGEA
+143 TEFLNWGITGKA
-155 TLDDDS
+155 TLDEDS
-161 VIIPTRTG
+161 IIIPTRTG
-169 IDKLCLDGSLEFSQQ
+169 MDKLCLDGELDFSQK
-184 LGLGWRNSATAL
+184 LGLGWRNSPIAL
-196 DGEYWIGD
+196 NGEYWIGD
-204 ESGTLWH
+204 ESGTLWQ

-228 RHQPLI
+228 RHPPLI
-234 IDNDNLLIHLQLPTE
+234 IDDDNLLIHLQLPSE
-249 SELHL
+249 SELKL
-254 LDTTSGEL
+254 LDTTTGEL

-272 AMPEIMGQYVI
+272 AIPETMNQYVI

-292 IDCLENCQMVN
+292 IDCLENCQVIN
-303 QIPFM
+303 QVPFT
-308 SNGEVSILFDDYI
+308 SNGEISIIFDEYI

-335 TISDEGELYL
+335 AISDEGELYQ
-345 LDTLNFADDWYGTA
+345 LDTLNFEDDWYGTA
-359 GLAGQEV
+359 GLSGHEI

-374 VNDNANLKLLS
+374 VNDNANLKFLS

-390 PLESSNADSDWTT
+390 TLDSSNADSDWTT
-403 MIAMLL
+403 IIAMLL
-409 ALIIISTTGI
+409 ALILISTTSI

-436 FTILVYFSLGD
+436 ITILVYFSLGD

-455 VSDQE
+455 VE
-460 DSDPNDVWSENW
+460 DPDNSDPDDVWSENW

-486 KEGLIESGGYVGH
+486 KDGLTEAGGYFGQ
-499 ENVLQLTK
+499 EDVLQLTK
-507 HVTSE
+507 HATSE
-512 QGIDIEISETS
+512 QGIDLEISDTS

-532 GKSGEG
+532 GKSGDG

-547 GVVSAEYQSIDSNAV
+547 GTISAEYQSIDSNAV